1 MTVPSFCGKYSQR
14 WTFVRYTSML
24 KGMSHVLP
32 PHARQKRI
40 AQAAVVTVVAT
51 LTAAEQTGALLLVP
65 LVFVVALGWLL
76 RLPLRP
82 LPVLGCLLLWAW
94 QLATALLSIALG
106 ATIVLLPVALL
117 VPALMGIGALPLL
130 WWLAKPRQ
138 PVQTALVFLFANT
151 VLTLGFAMTS
161 AGHLLHTAGQDA
173 APLLRPSWW
182 IAAWQAGTLALLGW
196 RTDRMRALATPLDAE
211 AVSTPLKT
219 EPRANPIIPET

>member
-1 MTVPSFCGKYSQR
+1 MTAPPFSGKYGQR

-24 KGMSHVLP
+24 TGMSHVLP

-40 AQAAVVTVVAT
+40 AQAVVVTVVAT
-51 LTAAEQTGALLLVP
+51 LTAAEQRGAVLLVP
-65 LVFVVALGWLL
+65 LVFVLALGWLL

-82 LPVLGCLLLWAW
+82 LPLLGCVLLWSW

-182 IAAWQAGTLALLGW
+182 IAAWQAGTLVLLGW
-196 RTDRMRALATPLDAE
+196 RTDRMRALSTSTETTATPLE
-211 AVSTPLKT
+211 TTSTP
-219 EPRANPIIPET
+219 